1 MARLT
6 ILTLA
11 LAATALASCG
21 EKHSYRLATR
31 TPAPVYWGWSQKMPG
46 AACEPGEAMVSCSLA
61 GYGVAGA
68 AGAVPLPFAIAET
81 TSGGQKTQTCSVSP
95 PAAPYE
101 PPVEATGVL
110 ARVVCARVVEA
121 AAP

>member
-46 AACEPGEAMVSCSLA
+46 AACEPGEAMMSCRLA

-68 AGAVPLPFAIAET
+68 EEALARLAAET

-101 PPVEATGVL
+101 PPVKATGVL